1 MINKTILN
9 QRNFKLSNTLH
20 TLIFSTVNHYSEFF
34 ELKFDQ
40 FIFVIESLAN
50 NRTLRHFEIG
60 VRHGNLKKKIFNDK
74 LYEKERVI
82 SS

>member
-1 MINKTILN
+1 
-9 QRNFKLSNTLH
+9 
-20 TLIFSTVNHYSEFF
+20 VNHYSEFF

-74 LYEKERVI
+74 LYEKERVF
-82 SS
+82 SSQKLSHALTKVFTNNKHL